1 MGNQDGYAGT
11 ILYADLTKGTL
22 TRKEFPPELKRQFLG
37 GRGIG
42 VKLVNDLGTGRCRFP
57 G

>member
-37 GRGIG
+37 GRGME
-42 VKLVNDLGTGRCRFP
+42 
-57 G
+57 